1 MLERLNSKHDWKDK
15 LYIII
20 FRSGTRKG
28 KIFDICLLIVIL
40 LSVLVVLLDSVSKI
54 HAYYGK
60 LFHVLEWTFTFLFTI
75 EYILRIAILEKKW
88 KYILSII
95 GIVDLLAILPS
106 YLGIFFAGYQ
116 YLIVLRSL
124 RLLRV
129 FRIFKLWRFMQ
140 ASTFIMR
147 ALYSSY
153 RKIML
158 FMLFLVLLVIIIG
171 SLMYIIEARTPGFE
185 SIPNS
190 IYWAVVTI
198 TTVGYGDVSPA
209 TPFGKFISVM
219 VMLCGYSIIAVPTG
233 ILTSEMA
240 KAMKVGKTILKCP
253 RCGTIGHQRDAR
265 YCRIC
270 AESIVELENKN
281 DNEKKAL

>member
-1 MLERLNSKHDWKDK
+1 MPIRENSKHDWKDK
-15 LYIII
+15 LYLIV
-20 FRSGTRKG
+20 FRHNTPGG
-28 KIFDICLLIVIL
+28 KLFDVILLIAIL
-40 LSVLVVLLDSVSKI
+40 LSVFIVLIDSIPSV
-54 HAYYGK
+54 HTQYGT
-60 LFHVLEWTFTFLFTI
+60 LFYILEWTFTILFTI
-75 EYILRIAILEKKW
+75 EYILRIICLQRKW
-88 KYILSII
+88 KYIFSPMGIIDLLSI
-95 GIVDLLAILPS
+95 LPTYLSIL
-106 YLGIFFAGYQ
+106 FVGYQ
-116 YLIVLRSL
+116 YLLVVRSL

-129 FRIFKLWRFMQ
+129 FRIFKLWRFLE
-140 ASTFIMR
+140 AGSFIIR

-158 FMLFLVLLVIIIG
+158 FMLFIILAVIIIG
-171 SLMYIIEARTPGFE
+171 SFMYIVESGTPGFE

-209 TPFGKFISVM
+209 TPLGKFLAVL

-240 KAMKVGKTILKCP
+240 KAMKVGGDSRTCG
-253 RCGTIGHQRDAR
+253 RCGTKEPRHDAR

-270 AESIVELENKN
+270 GEPLKERTNN
-281 DNEKKAL
+281 

>member
-1 MLERLNSKHDWKDK
+1 MTERINSQHDWKDK
-15 LYIII
+15 LYIVI
-20 FRSGTRKG
+20 FRSSTRKG
-28 KIFDICLLIVIL
+28 KLFDIGLLAAIII
-40 LSVLVVLLDSVSKI
+40 SVLVVLLDSVATI
-54 HAYYGK
+54 HARFGT
-60 LFHVLEWTFTFLFTI
+60 LFFLLEWTFTILFTI
-75 EYILRIAILEKKW
+75 EYILRILVLERKW
-88 KYILSII
+88 KYIFSII
-95 GIVDLLAILPS
+95 GIIDLLAILPT
-106 YLGIFFAGYQ
+106 YLSIFFIGYQ

-140 ASTFIMR
+140 ASSFILK

-153 RKIML
+153 RKILL
-158 FMLFLVLLVIIIG
+158 FMIFIVLVVIIIG
-171 SLMYIIEARTPGFE
+171 SFMYIIEANNPGFE

-209 TPFGKFISVM
+209 TPMGKFISVV

-240 KAMKVGKTILKCP
+240 RAIHKRKSPKNCE
-253 RCGTIGHQRDAR
+253 RCGAEDHAADAR

-270 AESIVELENKN
+270 AEPLAQG
-281 DNEKKAL
+281 DQP

>member
-1 MLERLNSKHDWKDK
+1 MTERINSQHDWKDR

-20 FRSGTRKG
+20 FRSTTRKG
-28 KIFDICLLIVIL
+28 KIFDICLLTAIVA
-40 LSVLVVLLDSVSKI
+40 SVAIVLLDSVPEMRAS
-54 HAYYGK
+54 HHG
-60 LFHVLEWTFTFLFTI
+60 LFRILEWTFTVLFTI
-75 EYILRIAILEKKW
+75 EYILRITVLERKW
-88 KYILSII
+88 KYILSLMGII
-95 GIVDLLAILPS
+95 DLLAILPA
-106 YLGIFFAGYQ
+106 YLGIFFVDYQ

-140 ASTFIMR
+140 ASSFIVK
-147 ALYSSY
+147 ALYNSY

-158 FMLFLVLLVIIIG
+158 FMLFLILTVIIIG
-171 SLMYIIEARTPGFE
+171 SVMYIIEDGTTGFE

-209 TPFGKFISVM
+209 TPLGKFISVM

-240 KAMKVGKTILKCP
+240 RAFRSGKNIAPCP
-253 RCGTIGHQRDAR
+253 RCGATGHAPDAR
-265 YCRIC
+265 YCRVC
-270 AESIVELENKN
+270 AQRLADS
-281 DNEKKAL
+281 